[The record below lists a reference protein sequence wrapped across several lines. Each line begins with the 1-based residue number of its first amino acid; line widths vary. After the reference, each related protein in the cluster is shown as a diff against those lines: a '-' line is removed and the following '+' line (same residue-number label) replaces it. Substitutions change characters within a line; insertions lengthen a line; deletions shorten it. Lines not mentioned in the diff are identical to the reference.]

1 MKNLCEQRHAGFY
14 SHVSL
19 WILYCKYV
27 GRDFWIVDADGSE
40 IEGKTF

>member
-1 MKNLCEQRHAGFY
+1 MPVFILTFHC
-14 SHVSL
+14 